1 MWSPDKIQGKL
12 FVDTSFQV
20 VNTFFF
26 SLILKEVYT
35 ADALEGESIYSN
47 GDVLII
53 TDVPIDASVAPTITF
68 GGWVKLS
75 TIESEVYD
83 RL

>member
-1 MWSPDKIQGKL
+1 M
-12 FVDTSFQV
+12 
-20 VNTFFF
+20 NTFFC
-26 SLILKEVYT
+26 SLVLKEIYT

-53 TDVPIDASVAPTITF
+53 TDVPIDPSVAPAVTF

-75 TIESEVYD
+75 AIESEVYD
-83 RL
+83 PL